1 MVAVIAKIKV
11 KEGKADEMVQLLKDI
26 IPSVKQE
33 EGTLYYT
40 VNRDRTDPNLV
51 VVVEKYKDDAA
62 FGAHSS
68 TPYLAELFGKAQ
80 ALVEGNMELMM
91 MDEIASI

>member
-1 MVAVIAKIKV
+1 MVAVIAKIRV
-11 KEGKADEMVQLLKDI
+11 KQGKADELVQLLKDI
-26 IPSVKQE
+26 LPSVRKE

-51 VVVEKYKDDAA
+51 VVVEKYKDDGA

-80 ALVEGNMELMM
+80 SLVEGDMELMM
-91 MDEIASI
+91 MDEIASL

>member
-1 MVAVIAKIKV
+1 MLAVIAKIKV
-11 KEGKADEMVQLLKDI
+11 QDGKADELIQLMKDI

-40 VNRDRTDPNLV
+40 VNKDRNDPNLV

-68 TPYLAELFGKAQ
+68 TPYLADLFGKAQ
-80 ALVEGNMELMM
+80 ALVAGDMELMM
-91 MDEIASI
+91 MDEVASI

>member
-11 KEGKADEMVQLLKDI
+11 KQGKADEMVQLLKDI

-51 VVVEKYKDDAA
+51 VVVEKYKDDTA

-68 TPYLAELFGKAQ
+68 TPYLAELFGKAE

>member
-1 MVAVIAKIKV
+1 MVAVIAKIGV
-11 KEGKADEMVQLLKDI
+11 KEGKADELVQLLKGI
-26 IPSVKQE
+26 LPSVKKEQ
-33 EGTLYYT
+33 GTLYYT
-40 VNRDRTDPNLV
+40 VNRDRSNPNLV

-62 FGAHSS
+62 FQAHSS

-80 ALVEGNMELMM
+80 PLVEGDMELMM

>member
-1 MVAVIAKIKV
+1 MLAVIAKIKV
-11 KEGKADEMVQLLKDI
+11 KEGKADDLVQLMKDI

-62 FGAHSS
+62 FGVHSS
-68 TPYLAELFGKAQ
+68 SPQLAELFGKAQ
-80 ALVEGNMELMM
+80 SLVEGDMELMM

>member
-1 MVAVIAKIKV
+1 MLAVIAKIKV
-11 KEGKADEMVQLLKDI
+11 KDGKADDMVQLIKNI
-26 IPSVKQE
+26 IPAVQQE

-40 VNRDRTDPNLV
+40 VNKDRTDPNLV

-62 FGAHSS
+62 FGVHSS
-68 TPYLAELFGKAQ
+68 STHLAELFGKAQ
-80 ALVEGNMELMM
+80 ALVEGEMELMM

>member
-1 MVAVIAKIKV
+1 MLAVIAKIKV
-11 KEGKADEMVQLLKDI
+11 KDGKADDMVQLVKDI
-26 IPSVKQE
+26 IPAVKQE

-40 VNRDRTDPNLV
+40 VNKDRTDPNLV

-68 TPYLAELFGKAQ
+68 STHLAELFGKAQ
-80 ALVEGNMELMM
+80 ALVEGDMELMM
-91 MDEIASI
+91 MDEVASI

>member
-1 MVAVIAKIKV
+1 MVAVVAKIGV
-11 KEGKADEMVQLLKDI
+11 KEGKADELVQLLKDI
-26 IPSVKQE
+26 LPSVKKE

-51 VVVEKYKDDAA
+51 VVIEKYKDDAS
-62 FGAHSS
+62 FQAHSS

-80 ALVEGNMELMM
+80 SLVEGNMELMM
-91 MDEIASI
+91 MDEIATI

>member
-1 MVAVIAKIKV
+1 MLAVVAKIKV
-11 KEGKADEMVQLLKDI
+11 KEGKADELAQLLKDVL
-26 IPSVKQE
+26 PSVKQE
-33 EGTLYYT
+33 EGTLHYT

-62 FGAHSS
+62 FAAHSS

-80 ALVEGNMELMM
+80 SLVEGDMELTML
-91 MDEIASI
+91 DEIGSI

>member
-11 KEGKADEMVQLLKDI
+11 KEGKAEDLVQLLKDI
-26 IPSVKQE
+26 LPSVKQE

-62 FGAHSS
+62 LGAHSS
-68 TPYLAELFGKAQ
+68 TPYLADLFGKAQ
-80 ALVEGNMELMM
+80 ALVEGDMELMM
-91 MDEIASI
+91 MDEVASI

>member
-1 MVAVIAKIKV
+1 MVAVIAKIRV
-11 KEGKADEMVQLLKDI
+11 KEGKADDMVQLLKDI

-51 VVVEKYKDDAA
+51 VVVEKYKDDQA

-80 ALVEGNMELMM
+80 ALVEGDMELMM
-91 MDEIASI
+91 MDEVASI

>member
-1 MVAVIAKIKV
+1 MLAVVAKIKV
-11 KEGKADEMVQLLKDI
+11 KEGKADELVQLLKDI
-26 IPSVKQE
+26 LPSVKKE

-51 VVVEKYKDDAA
+51 VVIEKYKDDEA
-62 FGAHSS
+62 FQAHST

-80 ALVEGNMELMM
+80 PLVEGDMELSM
-91 MDEIASI
+91 MDEIGSI

>member
-1 MVAVIAKIKV
+1 MLAVIAKIKV
-11 KEGKADEMVQLLKDI
+11 KDGKADEMAQLIKDI
-26 IPSVKQE
+26 MPAVKQE

-40 VNRDRTDPNLV
+40 VNKDRTDPNLV

-62 FGAHSS
+62 FGVHSS
-68 TPYLAELFGKAQ
+68 STHLAELFGKAQ
-80 ALVEGNMELMM
+80 ALVEGEMELMM

>member
-1 MVAVIAKIKV
+1 MLAVVAKIRV
-11 KEGKADEMVQLLKDI
+11 KEGKAEELVQLLKDI
-26 IPSVKQE
+26 LPSVKKE

-51 VVVEKYKDDAA
+51 VVIEKYKDDAA
-62 FGAHSS
+62 FQAHSS

-80 ALVEGNMELMM
+80 SVVEGDMELSM
-91 MDEIASI
+91 MDEVGSI

>member
-1 MVAVIAKIKV
+1 MLAVIAKIKV
-11 KEGKADEMVQLLKDI
+11 KEGKADDLVQLLIDI

-40 VNRDRTDPNLV
+40 VNKDRTDPNLV

-62 FGAHSS
+62 FGVHSS
-68 TPYLAELFGKAQ
+68 SPQLAELFGKAQ
-80 ALVEGNMELMM
+80 AIVEGDMELTML
-91 MDEIASI
+91 DEIASI

>member
-11 KEGKADEMVQLLKDI
+11 KDGKAGELVQLLKDI

-51 VVVEKYKDDAA
+51 VVVEKYKDDEA

-80 ALVEGNMELMM
+80 ALVEGDMELMM

>member
-1 MVAVIAKIKV
+1 MLAVIAKIKV
-11 KEGKADEMVQLLKDI
+11 KEGKADELVQLMKDI

-40 VNRDRTDPNLV
+40 VNKDRNDPNLV
-51 VVVEKYKDDAA
+51 VVVEKYKDDEA

-80 ALVEGNMELMM
+80 ALVAGDMELMM